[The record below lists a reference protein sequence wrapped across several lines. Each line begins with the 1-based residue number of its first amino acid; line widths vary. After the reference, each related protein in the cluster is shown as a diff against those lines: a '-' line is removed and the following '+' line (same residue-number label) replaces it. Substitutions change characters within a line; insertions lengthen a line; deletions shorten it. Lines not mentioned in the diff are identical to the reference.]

1 MNDPLGLISQTAGVT
16 RPLGVRPNPAPP
28 VDDGPGF
35 RALLEEQ
42 ISKVNDLQT
51 ESKEA
56 LEDLVAGRRDDLE
69 GVIIA
74 TQKADTAFKM
84 LLQVR
89 NKVMDAYEEVK
100 QLRV

>member
-1 MNDPLGLISQTAGVT
+1 MNDPLGLITTSAGAS
-16 RPLGVRPNPAPP
+16 RPLAVRPNAEPAG
-28 VDDGPGF
+28 DGPGF

-42 ISKVNDLQT
+42 INKVNELQT
-51 ESKEA
+51 DAKEA
-56 LEDLVAGRRDDLE
+56 IEDLVAGRRDDLE